1 MAQSEVLFQHLS
13 RRTYESHENHLSEQ
27 RVSGLRYEPWAH
39 QTGSGQATYCTATFS
54 IETNLVTI
62 LTCYFSCL
70 IAPISSN
77 IAVIPSGTL
86 PSSSSLPQE

>member
-1 MAQSEVLFQHLS
+1 MAQFEVLFQHLS
-13 RRTYESHENHLSEQ
+13 RHTYKSHENHESEQ
-27 RVSGLRYEPWAH
+27 RVSGLRFEPWAH

-54 IETNLVTI
+54 IKTNLVAI

-70 IAPISSN
+70 IAPNSSN